1 MLKSN
6 SARWAIILCFAL
18 MASGCGDDSGPTA
31 PTVVAPPSVVAP
43 VPQPVTL
50 TGIWSGSVVGV
61 LVIGDARAELT
72 QDGTTVAGNWSMPM
86 PLAFI
91 AAGVPADLDLT
102 GPVSGTVTDTT
113 AVLSFRVAG
122 RTRHPGRQY
131 RVRDRRVG
139 HVVRRDDDGS
149 HLDDH
154 RVVPAAD
161 SRSRDVELHAP
172 VGADSEGAGLPRE
185 VQPVSQ
191 WWILFAIR
199 TALSS

>member
-31 PTVVAPPSVVAP
+31 PTVVAAPSVVAP

-113 AVLSFRVAG
+113 AVLSFGLLDALAILVGSIECAIDVSVTSFG
-122 RTRHPGRQY
+122 ETTMEATWMTNESCQPPIVDQGTLSFMRQ
-131 RVRDRRVG
+131 
-139 HVVRRDDDGS
+139 
-149 HLDDH
+149 
-154 RVVPAAD
+154 
-161 SRSRDVELHAP
+161 
-172 VGADSEGAGLPRE
+172 
-185 VQPVSQ
+185 
-191 WWILFAIR
+191 
-199 TALSS
+199 